1 MQQDF
6 SDNKYECMCLHVCVY
21 VKKSVCACLPVC
33 ASVWMGGG
41 EGERMCSIAFTD
53 RFFMWLQKIY
63 QFISNLKIFSF
74 ILIPWVFP
82 PFSGF
87 IFQQ

>member
-53 RFFMWLQKIY
+53 RFFM
-63 QFISNLKIFSF
+63 
-74 ILIPWVFP
+74 
-82 PFSGF
+82 
-87 IFQQ
+87 